1 MCLHRVQPHLNC
13 PAHII
18 KFNFE
23 GVCVSS
29 ACGPLGGVVLPSQT
43 ELQSET
49 GRVVLGP
56 FGEYVKCVSFIFFI
70 TDTFLPLTMNYYEMN
85 ECLGG
90 GRLLVDL

>member
-43 ELQSET
+43 ELQSKT
-49 GRVVLGP
+49 RHVVLGP
-56 FGEYVKCVSFIFFI
+56 FGEHVKCVSF
-70 TDTFLPLTMNYYEMN
+70 TFYSIHISSSNKD
-85 ECLGG
+85 
-90 GRLLVDL
+90 LL